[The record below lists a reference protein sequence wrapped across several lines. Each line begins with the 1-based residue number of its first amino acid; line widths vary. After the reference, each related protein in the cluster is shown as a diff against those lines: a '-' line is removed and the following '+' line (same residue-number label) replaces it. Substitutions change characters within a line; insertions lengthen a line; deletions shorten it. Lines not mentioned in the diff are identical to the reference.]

1 VTDRAIV
8 PAADAAGADVAVLE
22 GYDRSDFSFPRIRLL
37 QPVSA
42 EVARG
47 DVAAG
52 RFYHTML
59 GDLGPEIDIIPL
71 IGKKTRAR
79 FAERALRCV
88 SVDFT
93 TGRGDPGG
101 DCLACPLKDWSPDG
115 TPPACSLTYNF
126 IVLPASGA
134 AAEFPLPAVLQFAKS
149 GVKTARK
156 LNSVMALIRPPWR
169 VRLKLKAVRQEND
182 RGVFYITTFTLAGAT
197 AEEEWPRYAQTAQLV
212 AGTLAAQP
220 EAIEHAA
227 EDMFDE
233 PEEAGA
239 AGSECEAAAPGGEPL
254 NF

>member
-1 VTDRAIV
+1 MIDRAIV
-8 PAADAAGADVAVLE
+8 PATDAAGAEVAVLE

-59 GDLGPEIDIIPL
+59 GDLGSEIDVIPL
-71 IGKKTRAR
+71 TGRKTRAR
-79 FAERALRCV
+79 FAERVLRCV
-88 SVDFT
+88 SVDFA

-101 DCLACPLKDWSPDG
+101 GCFACPLKDWSPNG
-115 TPPACSLTYNF
+115 EPPACSLTYNF

-156 LNSVMALIRPPWR
+156 LNSVLALIRPPWR
-169 VRLKLKAVRQEND
+169 VKVRLRGVRQEND
-182 RGVFYITTFTLAGAT
+182 RGVFYITTFTLAGIT
-197 AEEEWPRYAQTAQLV
+197 AQEEWPRYAEMARLV
-212 AGTLAAQP
+212 SGTLAAQP
-220 EAIEHAA
+220 EAIEHTA
-227 EDMFDE
+227 EDLFPDE
-233 PEEAGA
+233 AEAADSGA
-239 AGSECEAAAPGGEPL
+239 EAAASGGEPL